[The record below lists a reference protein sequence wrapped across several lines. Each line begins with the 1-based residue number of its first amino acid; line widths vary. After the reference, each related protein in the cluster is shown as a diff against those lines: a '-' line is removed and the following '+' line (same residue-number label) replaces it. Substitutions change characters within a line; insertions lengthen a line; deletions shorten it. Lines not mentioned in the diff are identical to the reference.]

1 MAFDLVIR
9 NGTVVD
15 GSGTEPFR
23 ADIGVQGGRIAEIG
37 QSGLVGAE
45 VIDAEGLIVT
55 PGFVDAHT
63 HMDAQVMW
71 DVLGSSSCWHGVT
84 TVVMGNCGFSLAPVR
99 RGSEDLV
106 VRNLERAEDI
116 SARAMAA
123 GINWSWESFAQYL
136 TAVDQ
141 QPKAINYAAQ
151 VGHSALRT
159 WAMGPR
165 AFEGPADD
173 AELDAM
179 ERELASALQAGAFG
193 FTTSRSVNHSTS
205 ADQPVASRFAAW
217 DEVVRLVR
225 VLEKVNGGIFELA
238 EERASFATGTEEQE
252 EYRRR
257 MTRLALETGVP
268 ITYGVTSS
276 QQLPYIDEIN
286 AAGGQMFGLS
296 HSRGISIVLSFRSR
310 LPFDALPEWRE
321 LRAEPLDKQKALLS
335 DPAIRERLV
344 SSARSAGYERT
355 LGADPR
361 PPRYESML
369 VLQRPLPPN
378 PTVGE
383 LAQER
388 NVDPVELIIDLG
400 LETDFDQLFVQ
411 PVRRRDNDDLL
422 AVMRHPR
429 TVMTFSDS
437 GAHVSQIMDSS
448 IQTHLLGHWVRDR
461 QEFSLPEAV
470 RMITQVPA
478 SAWGIRDR
486 GLLREGFAAD
496 LNVFDL
502 DTISPELPML
512 VNDLPGGDQRLIQ
525 RSTGF
530 QATVVNGEVTF
541 SNGEQTGARPG
552 RLLRKPPR

>member
-15 GSGTEPFR
+15 GSGAEPFR
-23 ADIGVQGGRIAEIG
+23 ADIGVREGRIAEIG
-37 QSGLVGAE
+37 RIGLTGVE
-45 VIDAEGLIVT
+45 DIDAEGQIVA

-71 DVLGSSSCWHGVT
+71 DRLGTSSCWHGVT

-123 GINWSWESFAQYL
+123 GIDWSWESFAEYL
-136 TAVDQ
+136 SAVDQ

-151 VGHSALRT
+151 VGHSALRP

-165 AFEGPADD
+165 AFEGPATDTD
-173 AELDAM
+173 LDVM

-205 ADQPVASRFAAW
+205 TDQPVASRLAAW
-217 DEVVRLVR
+217 DEVVRLVH
-225 VLEKVNGGIFELA
+225 VLENVNGGVFELA
-238 EERASFATGTEEQE
+238 EEAASFATGSPEQE

-257 MTRLALETGVP
+257 MTRLALETAVP
-268 ITYGVTSS
+268 ITYGVTSAR
-276 QQLPYIDEIN
+276 QLPYIDEIA
-286 AAGGQMFGLS
+286 AAGGHMFGLS
-296 HSRGISIVLSFRSR
+296 HSRGISIVLSFRTH

-321 LRAEPLDKQKALLS
+321 VRAEPLDRQKALLS
-335 DPAIRERLV
+335 DPGIRERLV
-344 SSARSAGYERT
+344 RSAQSAGYERAV
-355 LGADPR
+355 GADPR
-361 PPRYESML
+361 PPRYERML
-369 VLQRPLPPN
+369 VLRQPLPPN

-400 LETDFDQLFVQ
+400 LETDFNQLFVQ
-411 PVRRRDNDDLL
+411 PVSGRDSNDLL

-429 TVMTFSDS
+429 SVMTFSDS
-437 GAHVSQIMDSS
+437 GAHVSQIMDAS

-470 RMITQVPA
+470 RMITQIPA
-478 SAWGIRDR
+478 AAWGIPDR

-496 LNVFDL
+496 LNVFDPG
-502 DTISPELPML
+502 TVAPEMPAL
-512 VNDLPGGDQRLIQ
+512 VDDLPGGDRRLIQ
-525 RSTGF
+525 KSTGF
-530 QATVVNGEVTF
+530 LATVVNGQVTF
-541 SNGEQTGARPG
+541 SKGEHTGARPG
-552 RLLRKPPR
+552 HLLRKSVR